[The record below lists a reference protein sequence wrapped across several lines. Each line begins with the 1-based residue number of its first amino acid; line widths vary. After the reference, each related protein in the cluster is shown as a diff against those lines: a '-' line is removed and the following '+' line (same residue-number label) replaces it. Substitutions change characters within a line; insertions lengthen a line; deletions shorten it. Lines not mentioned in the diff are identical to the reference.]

1 MVALSGSGAT
11 HGKPSVVAQYALG
24 QHVATCG
31 NTKKEPVVARARH
44 ELIRLFPGFMKIKH
58 PNVATIIRRL
68 RIRGGKGKASVVSS
82 L

>member
-11 HGKPSVVAQYALG
+11 HGKPSVVAKYALG

-31 NTKKEPVVARARH
+31 NTKKEPAVARARH
-44 ELIRLFPGFMKIKH
+44 ELIRSILK
-58 PNVATIIRRL
+58 NL
-68 RIRGGKGKASVVSS
+68 IRGGKGKASVVNS